1 MELIDLNDLTQ
12 IVNFP
17 TRIPDFWL
25 SQSCSFGFIC
35 FFWHWSLFYN
45 GFHSMGKFWSR
56 CYLSSIYFP
65 INLKQDAPFHHM
77 PILMLIGMVSV
88 IIWEMFHGR
97 ISLNA
102 MLLLLLVNFLSEFRL
117 ELMYISLIISIKSN
131 LTHLHGF
138 ACAAVIVH
146 RNHFFWLY
154 QQNKSSEFKVQTG

>member
-1 MELIDLNDLTQ
+1 MTLTVLLFWIYLFLLTLIFVLQ
-12 IVNFP
+12 
-17 TRIPDFWL
+17 WL
-25 SQSCSFGFIC
+25 SLHGEILIMLLSQ
-35 FFWHWSLFYN
+35 
-45 GFHSMGKFWSR
+45 FHL
-56 CYLSSIYFP
+56 LSNKLKTGCP
-65 INLKQDAPFHHM
+65 ISSHAYSHANWDGLCDH
-77 PILMLIGMVSV
+77 LRV
-88 IIWEMFHGR
+88 FHGR